1 MPSFPAKYAAP
12 LVQRPLSG
20 PAAAI
25 VDDAKMCFE
34 LWCRVRRAQNGS
46 LFLKLL
52 SSDLVKF
59 GDFNKFG
66 EY

>member
-25 VDDAKMCFE
+25 VDDAKMRFE
-34 LWCRVRRAQNGS
+34 LWCRVRRAQISS
-46 LFLKLL
+46 LFLNVIV
-52 SSDLVKF
+52 DRPRKF
-59 GDFNKFG
+59 RRF
-66 EY
+66 